1 MLILGVKWRIPRLMY
16 IAFKRKGSKYVSCL
30 SDIVIE
36 CSSTEVNAMI
46 NHLIF
51 KPTFD
56 LIEGENKRSVAKT
69 SNLKKAP
76 LQFQVAP
83 KTFGVEILS

>member
-16 IAFKRKGSKYVSCL
+16 IAFKRKGSKFVSCL

-56 LIEGENKRSVAKT
+56 LTVRGKIKEV
-69 SNLKKAP
+69 
-76 LQFQVAP
+76 LQTLQ
-83 KTFGVEILS
+83 I

>member
-30 SDIVIE
+30 SDVVIE
-36 CSSTEVNAMI
+36 CSSTEVNAM
-46 NHLIF
+46 NNYLIF

-56 LIEGENKRSVAKT
+56 LTVRGKIKEV
-69 SNLKKAP
+69 
-76 LQFQVAP
+76 LQKLQ
-83 KTFGVEILS
+83 I

>member
-51 KPTFD
+51 KP
-56 LIEGENKRSVAKT
+56 KT